1 MAAGSELLD
10 FKENLTETKENV
22 IEVRS
27 EVKDIKSD
35 VKLARQALEY
45 VEKIED
51 QADDFGKQVD
61 AMLLTV
67 KVMSQAGPFKLVA
80 KVAKSV
86 LEKVKTV
93 ADKLEEKAHDLKVK
107 IEEGKYIEK
116 LKKAEEKLSALESK
130 LLRVAIKVDAVEE
143 STEEMIDT
151 FDTVDDL
158 DGPDLDTLKPLSDT
172 AETFTD
178 PLNDVLEGLN
188 GTYDD
193 IKAELDDFTSA
204 FQPSGLN
211 PLVSVAFEFRKISD
225 SLGFLKAPLN
235 IVYSALKP
243 IEPIL
248 DAVGF
253 IFKITV
259 EPVLN
264 FILDKTGIN
273 DLLDAMAEKI
283 SEALPDI
290 DVLNGIESKI
300 DAIFAKFGQLG
311 DLITVDGWD
320 LDLDGLLDDLLD
332 KVFEEFGN
340 EPTDQIIIG
349 SAGADDLTGTEFADV
364 INGRAGNDTITAN
377 GGDDLIFA
385 TAGNDTIYGGAGDQ
399 DRMRF
404 SGDLSEYSFFRTEDL
419 AGLVFFHQNPSNS
432 YRTNGYETVF
442 GVEDFYFGTDHFTYD
457 DLIEN
462 VKTAI
467 SSVLDGTQGND
478 FLYAGNFAT
487 TINGLGGDDR
497 ITGSQFD
504 DTFYGGNGDDVFI
517 SKRGADVI
525 YGGAGNDTWL
535 FPTDPS
541 GNSLTLVDLATGDA
555 WDGREHDTL
564 YSIENV
570 IMRDNRDTE
579 LRGNDIANKLVG
591 NTGDDYIDGKGG
603 DDQIFGGDGKDVLA
617 GGLGQDSLYG
627 GDGFDKLV
635 GGGTPI
641 DGKGDFF
648 DGGEGGD
655 WLTYSSSPISYGS
668 FKRSDSQPETDS
680 LRIYGGTG
688 RVERLDASGTTVLA
702 TDSFIGIS
710 KVIGSDRADT
720 LYGAS
725 NPDDLSVMID
735 GGGGDDILY
744 SNGAPDVNGGAGDDL
759 IYLTLPENLYNNT
772 NFDGGG
778 GFDTLD
784 TRGLDDVRFYLRKVG
799 AIGSSFRGFDA
810 SESSAL
816 GVEDDLNESYA
827 SQLFSGT
834 LNGIDVLHLGDL
846 ADEVQLLGNERMTI
860 YGGGGNDVLIRD
872 QSVDGST
879 FAELYG
885 GAGDDYMRL
894 KDFGYLYGGA
904 GSDTMVLATGGSGN
918 DMTANGGADDDYI
931 QVQRFE
937 GTITG
942 GAGYDRIFFDLS
954 SHTRAPKIVTV
965 DLQAGTIVA
974 DGENN
979 EIHAEVAGFEE
990 LIGNDYADRSDK
1002 FYGTEG
1008 SERFL
1013 GLAGAD
1019 TLDGRGGADQLFG
1032 GQGSD
1037 RLYGGDGDDLL
1048 HGGGGTD
1055 SLYGGAGQ
1063 DTASYATAAPNDSKG
1078 DVVAENFGAITAN
1091 LQLGTVTGTHGTDR
1105 LFDIENLTG
1114 SSAGDTITGSSE
1126 RNALT
1131 GGAGDDLLYGGDGN
1145 DALNVGIG
1153 NDFAYGGAGDDSFS
1167 LDEGDNSFFGGT
1179 GHDTLV
1185 LGSNAGEINLN
1196 FAQDRYT
1203 AALRVNRP
1211 AWQDTGDTEARVFD
1225 GVALTPQDVLE
1236 TERLFADAASDLTIA
1251 LPDPDDA
1258 EAARFQ
1264 IKLNVVTSPTFEGS
1278 FDGVEHFVGGTGQV
1292 NLNMWLADG
1301 QQSYDGSA
1309 GRKDV
1314 LDFSAFETGLS
1325 YNMRTGE
1332 TDSQYLE
1339 GDSLSFLDK
1348 IKGSRFDDSFKGD
1361 GRGNEIL
1368 GRNGADKLV
1377 GYNGKDQLFGG
1388 AQDDRLFGGKGKD
1401 KALGGTGDD
1410 LLSGGAGNDLLRGD
1424 KGRDLLNGNSGDDLL
1439 MGGKGGDRLNGGG
1452 GHDTL
1457 IGGAGREV
1465 MTGGKGA
1472 DVFAFNSPSDSTS
1485 SSIDKI
1491 TDFGRGRDV
1500 IDLSKLEGTFTFL
1513 HKAAFTGAGKEVNF
1527 VRDGGDTIVQ
1537 IDSNGDGLA
1546 DMKITLND
1554 FGGLNGGDF
1563 IL

>member
-10 FKENLTETKENV
+10 FKENLYETKQNV

-86 LEKVKTV
+86 LERVKTV

-116 LKKAEEKLSALESK
+116 LKEAEKKLSALESK
-130 LLRVAIKVDAVEE
+130 LLSVAIKVDGVED
-143 STEEMIDT
+143 STEQMIDT
-151 FDTVDDL
+151 FDTVDEL
-158 DGPDLDTLKPLSDT
+158 DGPELDTLKPLSDT
-172 AETFTD
+172 AETFTE

-188 GTYDD
+188 DTYDD
-193 IKAELDDFTSA
+193 IKIELEEFTSA

-211 PLVSVAFEFRKISD
+211 PLVSVAIEFRKISD
-225 SLGFLKAPLN
+225 SLSILKTPLN

-248 DAVGF
+248 DAIGF

-273 DLLDAMAEKI
+273 DLLDAMSDKI
-283 SEALPDI
+283 SDALPDVNI
-290 DVLNGIESKI
+290 LNGIEAKI

-311 DLITVDGWD
+311 DLVTVDGWN
-320 LDLDGLLDDLLD
+320 LDLDDLLDDLVD

-340 EPTDQIIIG
+340 EPTDRIIIG
-349 SAGADDLTGTEFADV
+349 TADGDELTGTDFADV
-364 INGRAGNDTITAN
+364 INGRAGNDTITAK

-385 TAGNDTIYGGAGDQ
+385 TQGNDTVYGGAGDH

-404 SGDLSEYSFFRTEDL
+404 SGDLSEYSFFRTEDQ
-419 AGLVFFHQNPSNS
+419 AGLVFFHQNPANS
-432 YRTNGYETVF
+432 YHTLGYETVY

-462 VKTAI
+462 VKIA
-467 SSVLDGTQGND
+467 SAPVLEGTDGND
-478 FLYAGNFAT
+478 FLYAGNFST
-487 TINGLGGDDR
+487 TIYGLEGNDR

-504 DTFYGGNGDDVFI
+504 DTFYGGAGEDVFI
-517 SKRGADVI
+517 SNRGADVI

-535 FPTDPS
+535 FPSEPS
-541 GNSLTLVDLATGDA
+541 GSSLTLVDLAIGDT

-564 YSIENV
+564 FSIENV
-570 IMRDNRDTE
+570 IMRDKRDTE
-579 LRGNDIANKLVG
+579 IRGSDVANKLVG

-617 GGLGQDSLYG
+617 GGLGQDSLFG
-627 GDGFDKLV
+627 GDGFDKLI
-635 GGGTPI
+635 GGGTPVN
-641 DGKGDFF
+641 DQGDFF

-655 WLTYSSSPISYGS
+655 WLIYSASPVSYGS
-668 FKRSDSQPETDS
+668 FKRSDAQPETDS
-680 LRIYGGTG
+680 LRIYGGAG
-688 RVERLDASGTTVLA
+688 LVERLDASGTIVLA
-702 TDSFIGIS
+702 TDTFIGIS
-710 KVIGSDRADT
+710 KVIGSDGADT

-725 NPDDLSVMID
+725 NPDNMSVRID

-744 SNGAPDVNGGAGDDL
+744 SNGAPEVNGGAGDDM
-759 IYLTLPENLYNNT
+759 IYLTLPESIYNNT

-860 YGGGGNDVLIRD
+860 YGGGGNDILIRD

-894 KDFGYLYGGA
+894 RDFGYLYGGA
-904 GSDTMVLATGGSGN
+904 GSDTMFLSSGSSSNG
-918 DMTANGGADDDYI
+918 MTVEGGADDDYI
-931 QVQRFE
+931 QVQRFD

-942 GAGYDRIFFDLS
+942 GTGYDRMFFDLR
-954 SHTRAPKIVTV
+954 SHTTAPKTVIV
-965 DLQAGTIVA
+965 DLQAGTAVA
-974 DGENN
+974 DGGSNK
-979 EIHAEVAGFEE
+979 IDAKIAGFEE

-1002 FYGTEG
+1002 FYGTDG

-1032 GQGSD
+1032 GQGGD

-1048 HGGGGTD
+1048 HGGGGSD

-1063 DTASYATAAPNDSKG
+1063 DTVSYATAAPNDTKG

-1091 LQLGTVTGTHGTDR
+1091 LETGSVTGAHGTDR

-1131 GGAGDDLLYGGDGN
+1131 GGAGNDLLYGGDGN

-1153 NDFAYGGAGDDSFS
+1153 DDTAYGGAGDDTFS
-1167 LDEGDNSFFGGT
+1167 LAEGNNTFFGGAGT
-1179 GHDTLV
+1179 DTLV
-1185 LGSNAGEINLN
+1185 LGSNAGAINLN
-1196 FAQDRYT
+1196 FAQESYT
-1203 AALRVNRP
+1203 AELRVNRP
-1211 AWQDTGDTEARVFD
+1211 TWQDTGSTEARVFD

-1236 TERLFADAASDLTIA
+1236 TGHLFADAASDLTVS
-1251 LPDPDDA
+1251 LPDPEDSA
-1258 EAARFQ
+1258 AARFQ
-1264 IKLNVVTSPTFEGS
+1264 IKLVVVTSPNYEGH
-1278 FDGVEHFVGGTGQV
+1278 FDSVEGFVGGTGQV
-1292 NLNMWLADG
+1292 NLDMWLADG
-1301 QQSYDGSA
+1301 IQTYDGSA

-1314 LDFSAFETGLS
+1314 LDLSAFETGLS
-1325 YNMRTGE
+1325 YNMRTGA
-1332 TDSQYLE
+1332 TDSRYLE
-1339 GDSLSFLDK
+1339 GDSLTFLDQ

-1361 GRGNEIL
+1361 ARGNEISGMKGEDL
-1368 GRNGADKLV
+1368 LI
-1377 GYNGKDQLFGG
+1377 GYNGKDHLFGG
-1388 AQDDRLFGGKGKD
+1388 AQDDRLFGGKGGD

-1410 LLSGGAGNDLLRGD
+1410 LLSGGAGKDLLRGD
-1424 KGRDLLNGNSGDDLL
+1424 KGRDTLSGNSGDDLL
-1439 MGGKGGDRLNGGG
+1439 MGGKGGDHLKGGG

-1457 IGGAGREV
+1457 IGGSGREV
-1465 MTGGKGA
+1465 MTGGTGA
-1472 DVFAFNSPSDSTS
+1472 DVFAFNSLSDSTTT
-1485 SSIDKI
+1485 SIDKI

-1500 IDLSKLEGTFTFL
+1500 IDLTGLEGSFTFL
-1513 HKAAFTGAGKEVNF
+1513 HKADFTGTGKEVNF
-1527 VRDGGDTIVQ
+1527 VRDGSDTIVQ
-1537 IDSNGDGLA
+1537 IDGTGDGIV
-1546 DMKITLND
+1546 DMKITLSG